1 MSEASYVDITTGPI
15 EERYP
20 EHAKQHKVVAQMDA
34 IHAFLRFAQAKGID
48 FGETVTTRVAVFEG
62 TEDCTAV
69 QPVQGERLTR
79 LICEYFGID
88 RSKILAEKER
98 MIRDMA
104 ALNSGRGKA

>member
-1 MSEASYVDITTGPI
+1 MSEASYVDITTGPV

-20 EHAKQHKVVAQMDA
+20 EHAKQHKVIAQ
-34 IHAFLRFAQAKGID
+34 IEGIRAFLAFAEEKGVD

-69 QPVQGERLTR
+69 QPVRGEKLTQM
-79 LICEYFGID
+79 ICDFYGID
-88 RSKILAEKER
+88 RAKILAEKQQ
-98 MIRDMA
+98 MIDDMA